1 MSVMPGRS
9 LPLIARVSLALAL
22 VAILPLGYTVWSLFD
37 VNRDG
42 MQQQVLRT
50 HAVAASTASER
61 IATSVETRRA
71 FARSLALNPAIT
83 GDPHSDVARGLMR
96 EILGADASIA
106 MIEIVTP
113 WNEPVIRA
121 QRRELAER
129 AGPLPQSML
138 PQLWRR
144 NGAHWLLVTEPFAAS
159 GSLRLLADV
168 SSVGEALDPAEIGG
182 EAEMV
187 LAAPD
192 KVLAGIG
199 TLSSFPK
206 PMIEAAASARV
217 NGTGVY
223 RDTRGAEIIGAFA
236 PVPGTNWY
244 VLSRQPF
251 ERANEIAGAMRRRAA
266 VAAAVGL
273 VLAGIIVLVAYRTV
287 IRPIREVVQAQQ
299 KLAGTIVVGGNE
311 IDQLRS
317 SAEKLG
323 RRLADQE
330 DISRIF
336 LGRYQV
342 LGIIGQGGMGTVFR
356 GWDPKL
362 RRSVALKTIRY
373 DSVAPQETHDLV
385 DTLVKEAITAASVN
399 HPNIVSVYD
408 VEDTPNAAFIAMEL
422 VDGPSLQAFLDRD
435 GSLSPAQTVLVGLAV
450 AKALE
455 AAHSRGLQHHD
466 IKPANV
472 LLGRDGAIKVTD
484 FGLAALIQN
493 TARADEMV
501 FGTPGFLAPE
511 VAMASAR
518 DTRSDLFSLGVTLYV
533 CATGVS
539 PFEKKI
545 SHETLVATVIHTPP
559 AIEERVHGEPE
570 LVRPLSRLVAM
581 LMAKKPEERPATA
594 GEVAGALDLLVR
606 HHDLSWHIETVPEM
620 LPKIGH
626 GSAALIPT
634 ISLERVTR

>member
-1 MSVMPGRS
+1 MPRRS

-22 VAILPLGYTVWSLFD
+22 VAILPLAYSVWSLFD

-42 MQQQVLRT
+42 MQQQMLRT
-50 HAVAASTASER
+50 HAVAASTAAER
-61 IATSVETRRA
+61 IATMVETRRA
-71 FARSLALNPAIT
+71 FARSLALNPAVT
-83 GDPHSDVARGLMR
+83 GDPKSAVARDLLR
-96 EILGADASIA
+96 EILASDASIA
-106 MIEIVTP
+106 AIDIVTP

-129 AGPLPQSML
+129 TGPLPSSLL
-138 PQLWRR
+138 PQLWTR
-144 NGAHWLLVTEPFAAS
+144 NGEQWLLVTEPFAAS
-159 GSLRLLADV
+159 GSLRLLADG
-168 SSVGEALDPAEIGG
+168 SSVGDALDPAEMGG
-182 EAEMV
+182 EAEMA
-187 LAAPD
+187 LAAPTG
-192 KVLAGIG
+192 VLAGTG
-199 TLSSFPK
+199 ALSAFPK
-206 PMIEAAASARV
+206 PMIEAARSSRV

-223 RDTRGAEIIGAFA
+223 RDSRDAEIVGAFA
-236 PVPGTNWY
+236 PVAGTNWY

-251 ERANEIAGAMRRRAA
+251 ARANEIAGAMRRRAVIA
-266 VAAAVGL
+266 TVVGL
-273 VLAGIIVLVAYRTV
+273 LLAGIIVVVAYRTV

-299 KLAGTIVVGGNE
+299 KLAGTIVAGGSE
-311 IDQLRS
+311 IEQLRT

-323 RRLADQE
+323 RRIADQE
-330 DISRIF
+330 EISRIF

-362 RRSVALKTIRY
+362 RRSIALKTIRY
-373 DSVAPQETHDLV
+373 DQVTPQETDHHV
-385 DTLVKEAITAASVN
+385 DTLVTEAITVASVN
-399 HPNIVSVYD
+399 HANIVSVYD
-408 VEDTPNAAFIAMEL
+408 VEDTPDAAFIAMEL

-435 GSLSPAQTVLVGLAV
+435 GSLTPAQTVLVGLAV
-450 AKALE
+450 ARALE
-455 AAHSRGLQHHD
+455 AAHARGLQHHD

-493 TARADEMV
+493 TAGADEMV

-511 VAMASAR
+511 VAMAGPR
-518 DTRSDLFSLGVTLYV
+518 DLRSDLFSLGVMMYV

-539 PFEKKI
+539 PFERKQ
-545 SHETLVATVIHTPP
+545 SRETLVATVTHVPP
-559 AIEERVHGEPE
+559 PIEE
-570 LVRPLSRLVAM
+570 LVREPADLVQPLSRLVEM
-581 LMAKKPEERPATA
+581 LIQKRPQDRPATA
-594 GEVAGALDLLVR
+594 GEVANALELLVR
-606 HHDLSWHIETVPEM
+606 HHDLSWHIETVPES